1 MSALLTVRGL
11 DVALK
16 TKQGARPLVADV
28 DFSLERGGAMGILG
42 ESGSGKSVTCRALMG
57 LLGEG
62 FAVSGRAE
70 FQGRELLSLPPKA
83 MRALCGREI
92 AMIMQHPLTSFDP
105 LCPVGDQ
112 MAETFR
118 FHLGT
123 GRQAALEIARDAL
136 AAMRIQDPGH
146 ILTLYPHQLSGGML
160 QRVMIGLT
168 LALQPALIIA
178 DEPTT
183 ALDSV
188 TQFEIMKE
196 LVRIRESG
204 RTSLIFISH
213 DLGAMRML
221 VDTALV
227 MHQGR
232 QVEYGPA
239 DAVFNTPQ
247 SDHARYLI
255 ETRNALTSRFLAY
268 AGRRAGLDRE
278 RGCCRVAG

>member
-1 MSALLTVRGL
+1 MSALLTVSGL
-11 DVALK
+11 DVALRTRK
-16 TKQGARPLVADV
+16 GPRPLVTGV
-28 DFSLERGGAMGILG
+28 GFTLERGGALGILG
-42 ESGSGKSVTCRALMG
+42 ESGSGKSVTCRAVMG

-70 FQGRELLSLPPKA
+70 FQGRDLLSLPPKA
-83 MRALCGREI
+83 MRALCGKEI

-112 MAETFR
+112 MAETLR
-118 FHLGT
+118 FHLET
-123 GRQAALEIARDAL
+123 GREAALEIARDAL
-136 AAMRIQDPGH
+136 AAMHIKDPGH

-168 LALQPALIIA
+168 LALQPALVIA

-183 ALDSV
+183 ALDSL

-227 MHQGR
+227 MHQGAP
-232 QVEYGPA
+232 VEYGPA
-239 DAVFNTPQ
+239 EAVFSRPQ

-255 ETRNALTSRFLAY
+255 ETRNALTRRFMEY
-268 AGRRAGLDRE
+268 AGRRPGLDAA

>member
-16 TKQGARPLVADV
+16 TKKAARPLVSGV
-28 DFSLERGGAMGILG
+28 DFALARGGALGILG

-62 FAVSGRAE
+62 FAVSGRAD

-83 MRALCGREI
+83 MRALCGKEI

-105 LCPVGDQ
+105 LRVVGDQ

-118 FHLGT
+118 FHLGV
-123 GRQAALEIARDAL
+123 GRQAALAIARDAL

-160 QRVMIGLT
+160 QRAMIGLT
-168 LALQPALIIA
+168 LALRPALVIA

-227 MHQGR
+227 MHQGKP
-232 QVEYGPA
+232 VEYGPA
-239 DAVFNTPQ
+239 QAVFNSPQ
-247 SDHARYLI
+247 SAHARYLI
-255 ETRNALTSRFLAY
+255 ETRNALTSRFLEY
-268 AGRRAGLDRE
+268 AGRRPGLDRE
-278 RGCCRVAG
+278 RGCCRAAG

>member
-1 MSALLTVRGL
+1 MSALMAVRGL

-16 TKQGARPLVADV
+16 TKNGARPLVSDV
-28 DFSLERGGAMGILG
+28 EFSLARGGALGILG

-118 FHLGT
+118 FHLGI

-136 AAMRIQDPGH
+136 AAMRIQNPGNV
-146 ILTLYPHQLSGGML
+146 LELYPHQLSGGML

-232 QVEYGPA
+232 QMEYGPA
-239 DAVFNTPQ
+239 DAVFNSPQ